1 MHACLSWNYGLQGAN
16 ARASVLIIVRHTA
29 NAAGGSFR
37 IAACRLAAPAVA
49 INSGVSVSAA
59 TLPRYLGEVHPS
71 RSSVT
76 TGSWGGSC

>member
-1 MHACLSWNYGLQGAN
+1 MERSEIRGLGSRN
-16 ARASVLIIVRHTA
+16 
-29 NAAGGSFR
+29 GGGRFR
-37 IAACRLAAPAVA
+37 IAARSLAASAVA